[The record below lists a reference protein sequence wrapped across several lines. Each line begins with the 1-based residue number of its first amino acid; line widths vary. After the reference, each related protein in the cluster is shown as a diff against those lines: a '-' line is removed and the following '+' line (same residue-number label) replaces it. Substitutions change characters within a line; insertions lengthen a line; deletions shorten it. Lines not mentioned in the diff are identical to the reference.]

1 MPHPPTPHDRRAG
14 SRHAAVWLLLISA
27 ALVTAA
33 PVSRAAEP
41 ATAAPQ
47 PSATTETP
55 ATSAGPLTPVHREPP
70 AAAQS
75 TLSSKQMP
83 AAKKPTITMPAPAAV
98 PSADAAVPALGPTP
112 PATKP
117 QPKQAETATP
127 SSPTPK
133 AAKPPVAQAEEAAP
147 PRPHRKPPSTRSA
160 STAADGSEK
169 ATPANRRAMVIERR
183 ERTADVD
190 RGPRRERV
198 YREEYGWPEEAPFA
212 ARRAAPYPPAPVYGD
227 AGGEMGP
234 APFAPPWY
242 YRNRAL
248 AWGPYPGMGYPG
260 PGRW

>member
-14 SRHAAVWLLLISA
+14 SRNTAIWLLLISA

-47 PSATTETP
+47 PSVTTETP
-55 ATSAGPLTPVHREPP
+55 AAGAGPLTPVHREPSAP
-70 AAAQS
+70 AQS
-75 TLSSKQMP
+75 TLSSKQTP
-83 AAKKPTITMPAPAAV
+83 AAKKPAITMPTPAAT
-98 PSADAAVPALGPTP
+98 PSADAAAPAPMP
-112 PATKP
+112 PAAKP

-133 AAKPPVAQAEEAAP
+133 AAKPPVAQAEEATP
-147 PRPHRKPPSTRSA
+147 PRPHRKAPTTRSA
-160 STAADGSEK
+160 STAAN
-169 ATPANRRAMVIERR
+169 ATERAMPADRRATVVERR
-183 ERTADVD
+183 ERTVDVNP
-190 RGPRRERV
+190 GPRRERV
-198 YREEYGWPEEAPFA
+198 YREEYGWPEDAPFA
-212 ARRAAPYPPAPVYGD
+212 ERRAAPYPPPPVYGD